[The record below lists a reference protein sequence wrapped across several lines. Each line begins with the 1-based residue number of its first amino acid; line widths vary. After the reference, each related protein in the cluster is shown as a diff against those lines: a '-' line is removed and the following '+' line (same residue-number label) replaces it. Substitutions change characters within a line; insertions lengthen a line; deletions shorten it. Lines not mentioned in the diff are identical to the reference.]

1 MCYIVVE
8 RYSVCRCLYYQHS
21 VDMCAAYG
29 QQGHEIQE
37 KTILVGIWHSKPVLS
52 AGLLP
57 TTPPMKRIV
66 FENGL
71 LRVLQDIG
79 ARQIRIRERPSD
91 TRDARSLTD
100 LSTAPKKEY
109 RQGPALV
116 YPDTKID
123 TIVEI
128 LPCVANFQSMAS
140 NFGSWGIVLVLPGAS
155 SARLR
160 DETTRRHGRGTS
172 SRTVGCGAVPRP
184 GRLLDGSSSGPQAV
198 RNGTGGSDQI
208 DASAARL
215 GALEGPRKA
224 RTRPPPPVEC
234 APGPMAGRH
243 GPSGLCF
250 RAAPSSPVR
259 GISPRGAASCVRRG
273 VGTRCGSVAGGGA
286 RTGPAAALPP
296 PSDADPGPE
305 AGRRGEPPA
314 ESSLRSRRSGLP
326 RTTVAVERPARP
338 SLEPPRLG
346 PRRARA
352 QDLRPEA
359 LHITQFHTHSR
370 GPDHVS
376 GSSSH
381 TRTARAP
388 RNSARLTRRAAAE

>member
-208 DASAARL
+208 DASAARR

-296 PSDADPGPE
+296 RGTRIRDPRRADAG
-305 AGRRGEPPA
+305 
-314 ESSLRSRRSGLP
+314 SRRPSQAFAAGGRLACHARPWRWSGLP
-326 RTTVAVERPARP
+326 VRLSSHLGSARD
-338 SLEPPRLG
+338 G
-346 PRRARA
+346 
-352 QDLRPEA
+352 
-359 LHITQFHTHSR
+359 QFHTHSR